1 LRRTAINQKIERINA
16 MQPPTGY
23 AVVPV
28 ATAGDQ
34 EEVVMTGAAVPT
46 VGDYADRFV
55 CLYTDISGIRYRN
68 DGTAA
73 TGAAPSKSLKAGER
87 FFDFIPPGGGLSF
100 FGAAGTVEIIPFG

>member
-1 LRRTAINQKIERINA
+1 

-34 EEVVMTGAAVPT
+34 EEVVMTGAAVPS
-46 VGDYADRFV
+46 VVDYEDRFV
-55 CLYTDISGIRYRN
+55 CLYTESIGIRYSN

-73 TGAAPSKSLKAGER
+73 TGAAPSKSLRAGER
-87 FFDFIPPGGGLSF
+87 FFDYIPPGGGLSF
-100 FGAAGTVEIIPFG
+100 YGAAGTVEIIPFG